1 MSLDK
6 ETHNLLAKGEDPIV
20 AALVLEITRLRNS
33 IREHQSKRGHDLCW
47 LNDLALWQTADGQA
61 QNPHDSLPVHDEFLA
76 GCERYYQ
83 SRISGTPFD
92 NPVIVKKV
100 VDN

>member
-6 ETHNLLAKGEDPIV
+6 ETLSLLAKSEDPTV
-20 AALVLEITRLRNS
+20 AVLALEVTRLRNA

-47 LNDLALWQTADGQA
+47 LNDLALWQTVDAQA
-61 QNPHDSLPVHDEFLA
+61 QYPHDSLPVHDEFLA

-83 SRISGTPFD
+83 SRLTGTPFE
-92 NPVIVKKV
+92 NPVVIKTVM
-100 VDN
+100 DI